1 MDGLSPRSMF
11 LVMRRGRLTKVVWV
25 SSLYIGH
32 SCRHIPHCH
41 SNINKKLKIYGP
53 CWLNRPKYASLGE
66 IKVSDRYKLMDAI
79 PTIKTIDDNDVS
91 QIRSGITNLNSI
103 FVRRL
108 QELFITKAASEI
120 YFQDISAEARLEKM
134 VSLAKTTIS
143 ALAHSDIEE

>member
-1 MDGLSPRSMF
+1 ML
-11 LVMRRGRLTKVVWV
+11 
-25 SSLYIGH
+25 H
-32 SCRHIPHCH
+32 
-41 SNINKKLKIYGP
+41 
-53 CWLNRPKYASLGE
+53 LGNGNE

-79 PTIKTIDDNDVS
+79 PTIKTVDDNDVS

-143 ALAHSDIEE
+143 AGPEVLKDLSDTYSF

>member
-1 MDGLSPRSMF
+1 MEIKSMKTMKFDDIKDIDLSS
-11 LVMRRGRLTKVVWV
+11 
-25 SSLYIGH
+25 H
-32 SCRHIPHCH
+32 SYNHIPEEVYRMVHLE
-41 SNINKKLKIYGP
+41 SIKLG
-53 CWLNRPKYASLGE
+53 NGNE

-108 QELFITKAASEI
+108 QELFVTKAASEI
-120 YFQDISAEARLEKM
+120 YFQDISAEARLGKM

-143 ALAHSDIEE
+143 AGPEVLKDFKDYKLEKLIREN